1 MPSGAMGLV
10 QLRSLLPRRLLQL
23 CCLLFAQL
31 DPDAE
36 AYVTAEQNS
45 GPKEANNKSNH
56 HPPTRSHG
64 APQVR
69 RDYVSLCLGV
79 RE

>member
-1 MPSGAMGLV
+1 MPNGAMGLV

-45 GPKEANNKSNH
+45 GPKEAK
-56 HPPTRSHG
+56 
-64 APQVR
+64 
-69 RDYVSLCLGV
+69 D
-79 RE
+79 